1 MKIKALVAGIAL
13 ATLSGCSS
21 IVSDSNYAVAIN
33 SVPSGAQFLV
43 TNKAG
48 ESVQSGETPSTITL
62 SAGSGYFQG
71 EKYTV
76 TLKKDGFTDKIYTLD
91 STIDGWYFGNIL
103 IGGLVGLLIV
113 DPATGAMFKLP
124 ERVDISLDKVD
135 AQQANT
141 LTITT
146 IDTLSASEKAQ
157 LVRIT
162 AQ

>member
-33 SVPSGAQFLV
+33 SVPTGAQFVV

-48 ESVQSGETPSTITL
+48 QSVQSGVTPSTITL
-62 SAGSGYFQG
+62 RAGAGFFQG
-71 EKYTV
+71 ETYTV
-76 TLKKDGFTDKIYTLD
+76 TMKKEGFSDKLYTLD

-103 IGGLVGLLIV
+103 IGGLVGLLVV

-124 ERVDISLDKVD
+124 NRLDVSLDKSD
-135 AQQANT
+135 SEQAST

-146 IDTLSASEKAQ
+146 IDNLTDAEKSK
-157 LVRIT
+157 LIRIT